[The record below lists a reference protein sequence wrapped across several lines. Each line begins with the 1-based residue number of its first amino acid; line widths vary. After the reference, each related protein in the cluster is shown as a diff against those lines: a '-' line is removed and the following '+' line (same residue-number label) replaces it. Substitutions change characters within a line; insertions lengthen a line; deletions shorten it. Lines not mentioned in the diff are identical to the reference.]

1 MTTRIDDLP
10 GVLARHRE
18 WVRSGGG
25 KGERA
30 YLTGANLARADL
42 TGANLTVTNLARANL
57 TGANLTV
64 TDLTG
69 ANLTGANLAGAD
81 LTGANLAW
89 ASLAG
94 ADLTRAKGIAWAGP
108 VGSEGR
114 TVYAVDHGETVMVQ
128 AGCWWGS
135 VDELRA
141 RIAPG
146 GEHGW
151 SPDDEA
157 RHRGQYEA
165 ASAWLLGALG
175 KDGGS

>member
-1 MTTRIDDLP
+1 VTTRIDDLP

-30 YLTGANLARADL
+30 NLA
-42 TGANLTVTNLARANL
+42 
-57 TGANLTV
+57 
-64 TDLTG
+64 
-69 ANLTGANLAGAD
+69 GANLAGA
-81 LTGANLAW
+81 N
-89 ASLAG
+89 LAG
-94 ADLTRAKGIAWAGP
+94 ANLTRAKGIAWAGP